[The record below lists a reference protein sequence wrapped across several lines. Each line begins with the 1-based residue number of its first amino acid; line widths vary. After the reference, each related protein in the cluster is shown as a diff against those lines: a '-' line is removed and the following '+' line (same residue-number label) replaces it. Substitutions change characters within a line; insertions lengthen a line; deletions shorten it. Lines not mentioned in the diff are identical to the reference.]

1 MTEQAPDAAGATSTA
16 PRVVRRLVVL
26 VVALAAL
33 FVVVLFFLLGRNL
46 SWFDESTSSGSTSA
60 PGPTGGSTPT
70 PSPSASPTPAPTP
83 THAPAA
89 AAPAGPAAV
98 GVHPWTELA
107 GGECLDPYS
116 SPWEETFTVVD
127 CAAPHAAQLI
137 ERASINADPAAAYP
151 GEAAITAQLNLACTA
166 PTALDL
172 AAASAFTAIQW
183 QASYPVT
190 AEQWAA
196 GQRDYFCFI
205 SRSSG
210 EPLTGSVA
218 AVG

>member
-1 MTEQAPDAAGATSTA
+1 MTEQAPDAAGAESTS
-16 PRVVRRLVVL
+16 PRVVRRLVIL

-46 SWFDESTSSGSTSA
+46 SWFDESVSSGSTSA
-60 PGPTGGSTPT
+60 PSPVETSSS
-70 PSPSASPTPAPTP
+70 PSPSASASPPPAV
-83 THAPAA
+83 APV
-89 AAPAGPAAV
+89 PAGPAAA
-98 GVHPWTELA
+98 GVHPWTELG
-107 GGECLDPYS
+107 GGECLDPYT

-127 CAAPHAAQLI
+127 CAAPHTAQLI
-137 ERASINADPAAAYP
+137 ERASINADPAAEYP

-172 AAASAFTAIQW
+172 SAASAFTAIQW

-190 AEQWAA
+190 SEQWAA

-210 EPLTGSVA
+210 EALTGSVA
-218 AVG
+218 VAG

>member
-1 MTEQAPDAAGATSTA
+1 MTEQAPDAASAASTT
-16 PRVVRRLVVL
+16 PRLVRRLVIL

-46 SWFDESTSSGSTSA
+46 SWFDESVSSGATTAPSA
-60 PGPTGGSTPT
+60 GATSTPT
-70 PSPSASPTPAPTP
+70 PSTTPSASP
-83 THAPAA
+83 APAA
-89 AAPAGPAAV
+89 VPVAPAGPAAA

-127 CAAPHAAQLI
+127 CAAPHTAQLI

-166 PTALDL
+166 PSALDL
-172 AAASAFTAIQW
+172 TAASAFTAIQW

-190 AEQWAA
+190 AEQWGA

-205 SRSSG
+205 SRSTG